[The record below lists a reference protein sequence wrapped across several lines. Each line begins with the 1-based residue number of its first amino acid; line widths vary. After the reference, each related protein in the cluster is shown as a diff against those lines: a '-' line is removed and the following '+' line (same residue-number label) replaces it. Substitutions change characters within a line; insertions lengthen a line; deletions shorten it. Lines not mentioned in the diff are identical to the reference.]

1 MASAWSL
8 LMVIGEIV
16 APRIGQSPQSL
27 DTLINPVLLALI
39 ILVIWLTAHRCGAT
53 SKQATLVSL
62 CVAMARAWTWGRR
75 KRPDEQAVATPQPV
89 SATLADQPW

>member
-1 MASAWSL
+1 
-8 LMVIGEIV
+8 
-16 APRIGQSPQSL
+16 
-27 DTLINPVLLALI
+27 LINPVLLALI

-62 CVAMARAWTWGRR
+62 CVARAWTWGRR